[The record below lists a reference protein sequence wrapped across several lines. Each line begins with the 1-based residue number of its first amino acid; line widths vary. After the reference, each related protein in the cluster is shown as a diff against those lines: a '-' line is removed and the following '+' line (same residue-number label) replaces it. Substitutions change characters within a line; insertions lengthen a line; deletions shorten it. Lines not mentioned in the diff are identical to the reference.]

1 MLTPRN
7 ILLAALVLAV
17 LLGVVYMLDPTFGG
31 LLPRKLERFMN
42 GGNGAA
48 GAAATSGTGTA
59 PPSMAG
65 EPAGFTAASGAQ
77 QAAQIQA
84 AAHSASAPGE
94 TVSPSYPN
102 ASSVA
107 IGVRE
112 NSNNNEEGFQNL
124 SPSPM
129 PFPDAEKPANCYPK
143 NQLAPQE
150 LLPSDP
156 NSKWA
161 QVNPMGAG
169 DIAGKNF
176 LNAGALIGVNT
187 VGQSLR
193 NASWDL
199 RSEPPNPQ
207 QQVSPWLQTTISP
220 DLQRRPLEIA

>member
-7 ILLAALVLAV
+7 ILLAVLVLAILV
-17 LLGVVYMLDPTFGG
+17 GVVYMLDPTLGG
-31 LLPRKLERFMN
+31 LLKRKIERFENPINENESITEGTASAPASMSGMLGGSYQN
-42 GGNGAA
+42 GGFDESAI
-48 GAAATSGTGTA
+48 
-59 PPSMAG
+59 MAN
-65 EPAGFTAASGAQ
+65 P
-77 QAAQIQA
+77 
-84 AAHSASAPGE
+84 HSASSATE
-94 TVSPSYPN
+94 TLSPSDP
-102 ASSVA
+102 SV
-107 IGVRE
+107 GQEVT
-112 NSNNNEEGFQNL
+112 EGFQTL

-129 PFPDAEKPANCYPK
+129 PFPEAEKPANCYPK

>member
-7 ILLAALVLAV
+7 ILLAILVLAV

-31 LLPRKLERFMN
+31 LLKRSMERFENPMQT
-42 GGNGAA
+42 GGLSV
-48 GAAATSGTGTA
+48 TSGTGTGPA
-59 PPSMAG
+59 SMNG
-65 EPAGFTAASGAQ
+65 MLGGSYQNGGFDESVVESNPHNQSGA
-77 QAAQIQA
+77 
-84 AAHSASAPGE
+84 GE
-94 TVSPSYPN
+94 TVSPSDPEERN
-102 ASSVA
+102 
-107 IGVRE
+107 GG
-112 NSNNNEEGFQNL
+112 NMTEGFQNL
-124 SPSPM
+124 APSPM